1 VEDEFALYA
10 PNAFTP
16 NNDGIN
22 DAFGVVTSVRDP
34 KEFELRVFDRWGGEV
49 WSTTDRTATWSAGG
63 VADGVYAWTLS
74 LKDATGTLRKQ
85 RGHVVVLR

>member
-1 VEDEFALYA
+1 
-10 PNAFTP
+10 
-16 NNDGIN
+16 
-22 DAFGVVTSVRDP
+22 
-34 KEFELRVFDRWGGEV
+34 V

-74 LKDATGTLRKQ
+74 LKDATGTLRTQ